1 VKGSDTLDVWIDS
14 GCSHRAVLRQKED
27 LKWPADLY
35 LEGSDQHRGWF
46 QSSLWTALLAD
57 GAPPYAHIITHGFV
71 VDGDGRKISKSD
83 GKPQTVES
91 YIKRYGADV
100 LRLWICSEDF
110 RRDIPLSEEI
120 LDQVVRGYRTI
131 RNTFRFQIGNLFDF
145 DRQTDSIPLEQLSPI
160 DLWALDN
167 TADLIEDVTK
177 AFDAYEFHRGI
188 QFVNRYCSNVLS
200 SVYHDVLKDRLY
212 TFSPNDPLR
221 RSSQTALDHIFQV
234 LVKLLAP
241 VIPFTTDEAWAYLE
255 EGSDFCLEPLALQAW
270 PEVDSAWRG
279 GAKVEDVR
287 AILAF
292 KTTAVN
298 EALEKLRVEKV
309 IGQSLDAE
317 VQVFG
322 HPDNE
327 SFAALSRNED
337 CLAELFITSSVILT
351 ADPNAQGEPTVEVRH
366 ASGIRCPRSWRW
378 VPELTHVEPWGEVS
392 SRCAEA
398 LSTKA
403 IS

>member
-1 VKGSDTLDVWIDS
+1 M
-14 GCSHRAVLRQKED
+14 
-27 LKWPADLY
+27 
-35 LEGSDQHRGWF
+35 
-46 QSSLWTALLAD
+46 
-57 GAPPYAHIITHGFV
+57 
-71 VDGDGRKISKSD
+71 
-83 GKPQTVES
+83 
-91 YIKRYGADV
+91 
-100 LRLWICSEDF
+100 
-110 RRDIPLSEEI
+110 
-120 LDQVVRGYRTI
+120 
-131 RNTFRFQIGNLFDF
+131 
-145 DRQTDSIPLEQLSPI
+145 
-160 DLWALDN
+160 
-167 TADLIEDVTK
+167 
-177 AFDAYEFHRGI
+177 
-188 QFVNRYCSNVLS
+188 NRYCSNVLS
-200 SVYHDVLKDRLY
+200 AVYHDVLKDRLY
-212 TFSPNDPLR
+212 TLSPNDPLR
-221 RSSQTALDHIFQV
+221 RSSQTALDNIFRV

-279 GAKVEDVR
+279 GPKVEDVR

-292 KTTAVN
+292 KTTVVN

-317 VQVFG
+317 VEILG

-327 SFAALSRNED
+327 SFAALNRNED

-366 ASGIRCPRSWRW
+366 ASGVRCPRSWRW
-378 VPELTHVEPWGEVS
+378 VPELTSVEPWGEVS

-398 LSTKA
+398 FSAKA